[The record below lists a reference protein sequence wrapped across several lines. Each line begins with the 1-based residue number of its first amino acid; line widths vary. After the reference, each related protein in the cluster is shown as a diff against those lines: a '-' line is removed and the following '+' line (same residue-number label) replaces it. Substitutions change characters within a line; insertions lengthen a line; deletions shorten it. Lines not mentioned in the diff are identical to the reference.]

1 MSFSKIATV
10 VLLFG
15 AMVMQAQKYELGKVS
30 KKELEEKVYPT
41 DTSAAAAI
49 LFTKAKTIYIYEK
62 QGFYLNHIYEFR
74 IKIYNKEGL
83 KWANFKVPYR
93 INYEGIIDDALS
105 FSEAVTY
112 NLVNNEIV
120 KTKLKSEGSF
130 RANLNEYWD
139 QASVTLPNVVVGSII
154 EFKYTMRSE
163 NMVKFPLFNFQYNIP
178 VKYAE
183 YKTEVPEF
191 FIYNPIFSG
200 FHKVNS
206 DVQVDFGYQNYA
218 DENNQGRHMSYKQI
232 NSIHQAENIPALKEE
247 DFMDNLDNYK
257 TSVDY
262 ELEKTRFPEV
272 PEKIFTQT
280 WEDVARVIYKDKS
293 FGHQLSLKDYF
304 IQDLKMVLKNNDS
317 TEMTKVKAV
326 FKFVQNKMNW
336 NGTYGYLTDKGVE
349 KAYAERIGNIADIN
363 FILISMLN
371 YAGLNANPVLVSTID
386 HGIPVFP
393 NRTVFNYVIAAVD
406 MDGKR
411 VLLDATSKFTSPDI
425 LRFST
430 LNWTGRLIR
439 GDQSSQEVNLTPLLV
454 SKVNNNIMATI
465 DDTGKVTAKIR
476 TQTSDYLA
484 MQFRQKYGNVTNEN
498 YLDIL
503 EEEWNDIQLQ
513 GYTVANKSTDFT
525 KPIVES
531 YNLASDNL
539 VAVSENQMEIN
550 PLLFFAIKKNPFQQ
564 DKRVLPI
571 YFGFP
576 KHFKYNISIDFPNG
590 YKIESLPK
598 SITIATP
605 ENVQLFTYKIIAQD
619 NKIQLVATI
628 ENNGTL
634 LPADFYED
642 LKEFY
647 KKVIEKQQEKI
658 ILKKI

>member
-1 MSFSKIATV
+1 
-10 VLLFG
+10 
-15 AMVMQAQKYELGKVS
+15 
-30 KKELEEKVYPT
+30 
-41 DTSAAAAI
+41 
-49 LFTKAKTIYIYEK
+49 
-62 QGFYLNHIYEFR
+62 
-74 IKIYNKEGL
+74 
-83 KWANFKVPYR
+83 
-93 INYEGIIDDALS
+93 
-105 FSEAVTY
+105 
-112 NLVNNEIV
+112 
-120 KTKLKSEGSF
+120 
-130 RANLNEYWD
+130 
-139 QASVTLPNVVVGSII
+139 
-154 EFKYTMRSE
+154 
-163 NMVKFPLFNFQYNIP
+163 
-178 VKYAE
+178 
-183 YKTEVPEF
+183 
-191 FIYNPIFSG
+191 
-200 FHKVNS
+200 
-206 DVQVDFGYQNYA
+206 
-218 DENNQGRHMSYKQI
+218 
-232 NSIHQAENIPALKEE
+232 
-247 DFMDNLDNYK
+247 
-257 TSVDY
+257 
-262 ELEKTRFPEV
+262 
-272 PEKIFTQT
+272 
-280 WEDVARVIYKDKS
+280 
-293 FGHQLSLKDYF
+293 
-304 IQDLKMVLKNNDS
+304 
-317 TEMTKVKAV
+317 
-326 FKFVQNKMNW
+326 
-336 NGTYGYLTDKGVE
+336 
-349 KAYAERIGNIADIN
+349 
-363 FILISMLN
+363 
-371 YAGLNANPVLVSTID
+371 
-386 HGIPVFP
+386 
-393 NRTVFNYVIAAVD
+393 
-406 MDGKR
+406 
-411 VLLDATSKFTSPDI
+411 
-425 LRFST
+425 
-430 LNWTGRLIR
+430 
-439 GDQSSQEVNLTPLLV
+439 
-454 SKVNNNIMATI
+454 MATI